1 MAKQTFGGDDDEG
14 APVEEKKQKLRLD
27 RFSGGPDM
35 NVRELFWKIIGEY
48 ANGKAGSIDYPA
60 LESDR
65 FAIARA
71 AIGAMERP
79 SPMHARMTQP
89 RIARYSLMM
98 LLDSGWQDCFVEFL
112 DECMR
117 RHREILIKAMQKLAT
132 EEGYQQKVA
141 ENLKAM
147 LRYRENGETAL
158 KYLGGMDV
166 PSLAQELKK
175 ELIILARGDIGE
187 NQQNAISALSC
198 IMEDEE
204 VRKTLVVLLSHW
216 DESAR
221 YAAAE
226 MLARSKTISEDV
238 KAAAKRRL
246 ESESDPDIKK
256 LLEKISR

>member
-27 RFSGGPDM
+27 RFSGGPDV

-48 ANGKAGSIDYPA
+48 ANGKGKDIDYAA
-60 LESDR
+60 LEPDR
-65 FAIARA
+65 FAIVRG
-71 AIGAMERP
+71 AIGAIERP
-79 SPMHARMTQP
+79 SPMHARMSQA

-112 DECMR
+112 DECLR
-117 RHREILIKAMQKLAT
+117 RHKETLAKAMAKLAT
-132 EEGYQQKVA
+132 EEEYRQKVA

-158 KYLGGMDV
+158 RYLAEIDV

-175 ELIILARGDIGE
+175 ELIILARGDIGD

-198 IMEDEE
+198 IIEDEE
-204 VRKTLVVLLSHW
+204 VGKTMVVLLSHW

-221 YAAAE
+221 FAAAGV
-226 MLARSKTISEDV
+226 LARNKALNDDV

-246 ESESDPDIKK
+246 ASESDPEIKK

>member
-14 APVEEKKQKLRLD
+14 APMEEKKQKLRLD

-35 NVRELFWKIIGEY
+35 NVRELFWKITSEY
-48 ANGKAGSIDYPA
+48 AKGKGRDIGYAA

-65 FAIARA
+65 FAIVRA

-79 SPMHARMTQP
+79 SPMHASMTQT

-112 DECMR
+112 DECLR
-117 RHREILIKAMQKLAT
+117 RHREILVKAMQKLAA
-132 EEGYQQKVA
+132 EEGYRQKVA

-158 KYLGGMDV
+158 RYLADMDV
-166 PSLAQELKK
+166 PPLAQELKK

-198 IMEDEE
+198 VMDDEE
-204 VRKTLVVLLSHW
+204 VRKTMVVLLSHW

-221 YAAAE
+221 YASAVI
-226 MLARSKTISEDV
+226 LARSKSIGEDV
-238 KAAAKRRL
+238 KSAAKRRL
-246 ESESDPDIKK
+246 ESESDPEIKK
-256 LLEKISR
+256 LLEKISK